1 MAKKRKIHQNKTGNE
16 NNFWHQSRNVY
27 GVGPV
32 LAKDIRDLGLTL
44 KVMKTLQTHTGYEI
58 DCYCRL
64 ILLRSMYDFFNW
76 NQNLTTDGHI
86 IFPFCCQSVQRKNIY
101 RRVVSSNTFCL
112 EPHPVFCRFL
122 MLMYIVTFWKKILW
136 LVIPID
142 TRNGRWRLQI

>member
-76 NQNLTTDGHI
+76 LIVILFFHFVAKVYKEKIFTVELLVLYRTT
-86 IFPFCCQSVQRKNIY
+86 P
-101 RRVVSSNTFCL
+101 CL
-112 EPHPVFCRFL
+112 
-122 MLMYIVTFWKKILW
+122 
-136 LVIPID
+136 
-142 TRNGRWRLQI
+142 LQIFDAYVYCDILKKKSLISNSHWYSQW